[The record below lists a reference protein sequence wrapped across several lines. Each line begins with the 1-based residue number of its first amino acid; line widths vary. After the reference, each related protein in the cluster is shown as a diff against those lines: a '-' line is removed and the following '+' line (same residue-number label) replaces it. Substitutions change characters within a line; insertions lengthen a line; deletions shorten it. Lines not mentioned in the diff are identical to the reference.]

1 MKVNQFIALLSEK
14 APQDLISTLIEYHI
28 IFSSIGGMTNQNY
41 LVTVDNS
48 QYVLRI
54 PNKINSLL
62 INRSYEEYNSKLAS
76 DIGVN
81 VDTLYFN
88 SKTGVKLTEYLHGS
102 RVLRKTD
109 ILNDLVV
116 REISKTFLNLHNKD
130 VKFVNQF
137 NVLSEFNYYI
147 TLLKDKN
154 RFLNYHSLIAE
165 LINFF
170 YKLNDKY
177 FSHENKVSPCHN
189 DLVLENILL
198 KENKIFLIDWE
209 YSGMNSPV
217 FDIAAFLLEAELDA
231 EESCY
236 FLEHYYGDVFPTYR
250 EDILNKIRSYQ
261 FSQDL
266 LWFVWTLIKEE
277 HNEYF
282 GDYAKYRL
290 ERSIRIMEEIK
301 L

>member
-1 MKVNQFIALLSEK
+1 MKINQFIALLSER
-14 APQDLISTLIEYHI
+14 APQDLISALIEHHI

-41 LVTVDNS
+41 LVTIDNI

-62 INRSYEEYNSKLAS
+62 INRNYEEYNSKLVS

-81 VDTLYFN
+81 VNTLYFN
-88 SKTGVKLTEYLHGS
+88 SKTGVKLTEYLHES
-102 RVLRKTD
+102 RVLKKTD
-109 ILNDLVV
+109 ILDDFIVK
-116 REISKTFLNLHNKD
+116 EISKTFLNLHNTGF
-130 VKFVNQF
+130 KFINRF

-147 TLLKDKN
+147 SLLKDKN
-154 RFLNYHSLIAE
+154 RLLKYHSSIGE
-165 LINFF
+165 LINFLF
-170 YKLNDKY
+170 KLNDRY
-177 FSHENKVSPCHN
+177 FSHEDKISPCHN

-198 KENKIFLIDWE
+198 KKERIFLIDWE
-209 YSGMNSPV
+209 YSGMNNPI
-217 FDIAAFLLEAELDA
+217 FDIAAFLLEAELNT

-236 FLEHYYGDVFPTYR
+236 FLEHYYGDIFPIYK

>member
-1 MKVNQFIALLSEK
+1 MKINQFIALLSER
-14 APQDLISTLIEYHI
+14 APQDLISALIEYHI

-41 LVTVDNS
+41 LVTIDNI

-62 INRSYEEYNSKLAS
+62 INRNYEEYNSKLAS

-81 VDTLYFN
+81 VNTLYFN
-88 SKTGVKLTEYLHGS
+88 SKTGVKLTEYLHES
-102 RVLRKTD
+102 RVLKKTD
-109 ILNDLVV
+109 ILDDFIVK
-116 REISKTFLNLHNKD
+116 EISKTFLNLHNAGC
-130 VKFVNQF
+130 KFINRF

-147 TLLKDKN
+147 SLLKDKK
-154 RFLNYHSLIAE
+154 RLLKYHSSIGE
-165 LINFF
+165 LINFLF
-170 YKLNDKY
+170 KLNDRY
-177 FSHENKVSPCHN
+177 FSHENKISPCHN

-198 KENKIFLIDWE
+198 KKERIFLIDWE
-209 YSGMNSPV
+209 YSGMNNPI
-217 FDIAAFLLEAELDA
+217 FDIAAFLLEAELDT

-236 FLEHYYGDVFPTYR
+236 FLEHYYGDVFPIYK

-282 GDYAKYRL
+282 GDYAKCRL
-290 ERSIRIMEEIK
+290 ERSIRIMREIK

>member
-116 REISKTFLNLHNKD
+116 REISKTFLNL
-130 VKFVNQF
+130 Q
-137 NVLSEFNYYI
+137 
-147 TLLKDKN
+147 T
-154 RFLNYHSLIAE
+154 
-165 LINFF
+165 
-170 YKLNDKY
+170 
-177 FSHENKVSPCHN
+177 
-189 DLVLENILL
+189 
-198 KENKIFLIDWE
+198 
-209 YSGMNSPV
+209 
-217 FDIAAFLLEAELDA
+217 
-231 EESCY
+231 
-236 FLEHYYGDVFPTYR
+236 
-250 EDILNKIRSYQ
+250 
-261 FSQDL
+261 
-266 LWFVWTLIKEE
+266 
-277 HNEYF
+277 
-282 GDYAKYRL
+282 
-290 ERSIRIMEEIK
+290 
-301 L
+301 